1 MTFPNVKF
9 NKTKLMFNWFSILDK
24 ITSTVIS
31 KKVFIVNSR
40 YWKRKELWVSSS
52 TSNLLLLALT
62 LQNIVQAHHIT
73 TVIQ

>member
-62 LQNIVQAHHIT
+62 LQNIVQAHHNT
-73 TVIQ
+73 TAIQ